1 MGKQTTGFITIYRQM
16 IDWEWYKNSS
26 VKDVFL
32 HLLLTANFADGRFK
46 GQLIKRGQ
54 CATSL
59 PSLSSETGLSI
70 QQVRTAL
77 RHLSATGEI
86 TDNANRRYRV
96 ITVVKYDDYQNL
108 TDKPTYKS
116 TDNQQSTNSQL
127 TDNQQTINRQLT
139 DNQQQ
144 YNNNNNITK
153 EQCNKGTIKKEPRDA
168 GVEDSWFSEFWEAY
182 PRKVDK
188 QSAVRAWKKIK
199 PDASLMA
206 KIMEGLRRWKESE
219 QWLKENGQYIPY
231 PATWLNKR
239 RWEDEVKKAAPPA
252 PQRRIMP
259 AENFEQRDY
268 SDVPADDMAR
278 LAADIQAAREA
289 GII

>member
-32 HLLLTANFADGRFK
+32 HLLLTANFAEGRFK
-46 GQLIKRGQ
+46 GQIIKRGQ

-86 TDNANRRYRV
+86 TDKANRKYRV

-108 TDKPTYKS
+108 TDKLTNKS
-116 TDNQQSTNSQL
+116 TDNQQTTNS
-127 TDNQQTINRQLT
+127 QLT

-153 EQCNKGTIKKEPRDA
+153 EQCNKGTIKKEPREA
-168 GVEDSWFSEFWEAY
+168 GDGDPWFSEFWEAY

-199 PDASLMA
+199 PDATLMA
-206 KIMEGLRRWKESE
+206 KIMDGLQRWKESE

-239 RWEDEVKKAAPPA
+239 RWEDEVKKAAPSV
-252 PQRRIMP
+252 PQRRP
-259 AENFEQRDY
+259 SSADNFEQRDY
-268 SDVPADDMAR
+268 SDVPQDDMAR
-278 LAADIQAAREA
+278 LKADIEAARKE